1 MMTSTPAPRWN
12 DIAAGLDEDC
22 AKTGLAI
29 RQKTKAMMKL
39 FMMEDEMMCN
49 ICEIG
54 YLGNKDHS

>member
-1 MMTSTPAPRWN
+1 MTSTPAPRCN
-12 DIAAGLDEDC
+12 NNADGLDGDC

-29 RQKTKAMMKL
+29 RQKTNAMMKL
-39 FMMEDEMMCN
+39 FMGGSEMVCN